1 LEAKRYERE
10 NIWNLPGDY
19 VWGSLHR
26 WIGMANVHLRAQRL
40 QGKELSLPFLGVLDY
55 VFGRNNW
62 GIAMLASANLP
73 YSIRNVYNGIYR
85 LTKVFPT
92 GALSEGPGDKAT
104 HLEMQKYF
112 TIPKNNSFDK
122 FNTKAGVFYD
132 NADDFM
138 IQESTIG
145 GQGDLLL
152 MLALASAK
160 NLSPKADPGTVPR
173 RTQK

>member
-1 LEAKRYERE
+1 
-10 NIWNLPGDY
+10 
-19 VWGSLHR
+19 
-26 WIGMANVHLRAQRL
+26 M
-40 QGKELSLPFLGVLDY
+40 
-55 VFGRNNW
+55 
-62 GIAMLASANLP
+62 P